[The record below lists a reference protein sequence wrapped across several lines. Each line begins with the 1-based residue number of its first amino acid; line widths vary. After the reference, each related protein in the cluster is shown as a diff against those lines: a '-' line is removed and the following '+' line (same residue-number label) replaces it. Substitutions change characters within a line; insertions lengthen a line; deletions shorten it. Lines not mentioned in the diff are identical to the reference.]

1 MGGFVVTDR
10 MLEMFKRKIVN
21 TGTLYNKIDNMP
33 HFTYG
38 IPILEIAYV
47 IASVLFILGLKMLSH
62 PLQHEEAIY
71 SPHLVWF

>member
-1 MGGFVVTDR
+1 
-10 MLEMFKRKIVN
+10 
-21 TGTLYNKIDNMP
+21 MP

-62 PLQHEEAIY
+62 PLTTKGIY